1 MTQAAKDTHTHIGG
15 QAVIEGV
22 MMRGLRHWAITVRR
36 PDGSLEGML
45 SEIAPHAERMPLLKL
60 PVFRGILALWEA
72 LSLAMKALSYSA
84 TMASDEDV
92 EIGKGEVG
100 FSMVL
105 GVVLAVG
112 LFVVLPAFATNL
124 FSRWIGHGVLWNVVD
139 GVIRV
144 GVFVSYLAA
153 IGLIPDIRRVF
164 EYHGAEH
171 KTIHAFEHGV
181 PLEPEAIQRFST
193 SHVRCGTSFLLVVM
207 VLAIAVFSFITGP
220 LWLRIA
226 ARVLLIP
233 LIAGLS
239 YEVTKW
245 ASRYEETPLVR
256 VVMWPGL
263 ALQAMTTREPDDG
276 QVEVAVASLR
286 RVVEAEAA
294 DEAERGEAEPSE
306 PDPPQVAVDA
316 PII

>member
-1 MTQAAKDTHTHIGG
+1 
-15 QAVIEGV
+15 
-22 MMRGLRHWAITVRR
+22 MMRGLRHWAVTIRR
-36 PDGSLEGML
+36 PDGGTESML
-45 SEIAPHAERMPLLKL
+45 AELAPHAERMPLLKL
-60 PVFRGILALWEA
+60 PVFRGVLALWEA

-112 LFVVLPAFATNL
+112 LFIVLPAFATNL
-124 FSRWIGHGVLWNVVD
+124 FVRWIGHGVLWNVVD

-144 GVFVSYLAA
+144 GVFVAYLMV
-153 IGLIPDIRRVF
+153 IGLVPDIRRVF

-181 PLEPEAIQRFST
+181 RLEPEEIQRFST
-193 SHVRCGTSFLLVVM
+193 SHVRCGTSFLLIVM
-207 VLAIAVFSFITGP
+207 VLAIAVFSFITGA
-220 LWLRIA
+220 LWVRIA
-226 ARVLLIP
+226 ARLLLIP

-245 ASRYEETPLVR
+245 AGRYEETPLVR

-263 ALQAMTTREPDDG
+263 ALQALTTREPDDG
-276 QVEVAVASLR
+276 QVEIAVASLR
-286 RVVEAEAA
+286 QVVEAEAA
-294 DEAERGEAEPSE
+294 DEVASGEPGPSE
-306 PDPPQVAVDA
+306 PPPPQVTVDA
-316 PII
+316 PLI